1 MLISDSFSAVGVNN
15 LNIARK
21 DMNPVIGQCPI
32 CGNHLHVTRLQCR
45 NCDTTIDGHFTLGRL
60 YQLSPEQLEFVETFL
75 RCEGKINRVEQ
86 EIGLSYP
93 AVRARLNDVIRALGY
108 EVGESATAQR
118 GVPEEVRREV
128 LSQLRAGTLSA
139 DEALQILRG
148 DGE

>member
-1 MLISDSFSAVGVNN
+1 
-15 LNIARK
+15 
-21 DMNPVIGQCPI
+21 MNPVIGQCPI
-32 CGNHLHVTRLQCR
+32 CRHNLYVTRLQCR

-108 EVGESATAQR
+108 EVGEPPAASR
-118 GVPEEVRREV
+118 GVSEEVRRDI
-128 LSQLRAGTLSA
+128 LSELRAGKLSA
-139 DEALQILRG
+139 DEALQMLRA
-148 DGE
+148 DSD

>member
-1 MLISDSFSAVGVNN
+1 
-15 LNIARK
+15 
-21 DMNPVIGQCPI
+21 MNPVIGQCPI

-60 YQLSPEQLEFVETFL
+60 YQLSPEQLEFVETFV

-86 EIGLSYP
+86 EIGLYYP
-93 AVRARLNDVIRALGY
+93 AVRARLIDVIRALGY
-108 EVGESATAQR
+108 EVGESATVQR

-128 LSQLRAGTLSA
+128 LSQLRAGQLSA